1 MDTPTLKKVLA
12 LLAVLAAV
20 WLGAR
25 YLLPVLLPF
34 FLGGLLALAAEPV
47 VSLGIKRLK
56 LRRGLASPLGVAL
69 TLIFLAGLVVLVAA
83 VLVRQ
88 VGSLAAFVPD
98 LEAGVGVLEDWLISV
113 ADRAP
118 EGVRPLAQRTVLE
131 FFDDGTALMTQLTG
145 NLPGAVK
152 NLLSGVGSSLL
163 SIGTG
168 ILSAFLISARLPRLR
183 AAIRVSLPESWHKTY
198 LPALQKL
205 RKSLLGWLKAQGKL
219 ALVTWG
225 VVSLGFFVL
234 RIPYGPMWALLIA
247 LVDAVPILGTGI
259 VLIPW
264 AAVSFLQGNT
274 LRGVGLLCTY
284 GVAVITRTVLEP
296 RLMGRQLGLD
306 PLLTLVALYAGFRL
320 WGIPGLLLTPILASA
335 AKSITTKR

>member
-1 MDTPTLKKVLA
+1 MDTPTLKKAIA
-12 LLAVLAAV
+12 LLVGLAAV
-20 WLGAR
+20 WLGVR

-34 FLGGLLALAAEPV
+34 FLGGLLALAAEPA
-47 VSLGIKRLK
+47 VSLGIRRLR
-56 LRRGLASPLGVAL
+56 LRRGLASPLGVSL
-69 TLIFLAGLVVLVAA
+69 TLLILAGLVFLLAA

-88 VGSLAAFVPD
+88 VGSLAGLVPD
-98 LEAGVGVLEDWLISV
+98 LEAGAEVLEDWLIGV

-131 FFDDGTALMTQLTG
+131 FFDDGTALMAQLTG
-145 NLPGAVK
+145 SLPGAVK
-152 NLLSGVGSSLL
+152 GLLSGVGSSLL

-168 ILSAFLISARLPRLR
+168 VLSAFLISARLPRLR
-183 AAIRVSLPESWHKTY
+183 RAIGARLPEAWHKTY

-205 RKSLLGWLKAQGKL
+205 RQSLIGWLKAQGKL

-225 VVSLGFFVL
+225 IVCLGFFVL
-234 RIPYGPMWALLIA
+234 RVPYGPMWALLIA
-247 LVDAVPILGTGI
+247 LVDAVPVLGTGI

-264 AAVSFLQGNT
+264 AAVSFLQGST
-274 LRGVGLLCTY
+274 LQGIGLLCTY
-284 GVAVITRTVLEP
+284 GAAVITRTVLEP
-296 RLMGRQLGLD
+296 RFMGRQLGLD

-335 AKSITTKR
+335 AKSLTAKS